1 MSGLLCIV
9 RSLHQTSEGTEL
21 NLLTLSA
28 VDFFNHLNMLYGTIT
43 EFCTPE
49 EVRDIVSAGAYVS
62 DEEQHHISVRLCL
75 QGLGM
80 ASNNPVFL
88 V

>member
-21 NLLTLSA
+21 NLLILSA

-49 EVRDIVSAGAYVS
+49 EVRDIVSAGAYVYLTRATS
-62 DEEQHHISVRLCL
+62 YQCPIMSAGPRY
-75 QGLGM
+75 
-80 ASNNPVFL
+80 AFK
-88 V
+88 